1 MVCGAVEDMRILRPA
16 FLCLVLLFVETAGMA
31 ATGLNRGD
39 IAIVGLNT
47 HAEDFAFVVLR
58 DVEAGTSIHF
68 SDNDVTADGSD
79 ELKSTE
85 GVVKYTAPNAIV
97 KGTAIRFS
105 DTQANFA
112 PVKGTFSLANT
123 GDNVAAFVG
132 FDPATN
138 RATSFLHAVGK
149 RGKQTRPAGLTSCEV
164 VLLDAPD
171 GEYAMDKTGS
181 AGVLWAMVNT
191 ASYWTTYENFN
202 GTLSA
207 TPFAVTATSES
218 SPNVFVCP
226 HLDFAP
232 ILPTSHTVQSLAVF
246 NTASSQTLTVL
257 NTTTIAGADA
267 AFFHLDTPVP
277 IQIPPGASASLAIT
291 FDPAGNMR
299 TFRAQLDVRSTD
311 PDDPLTTVS
320 LWASAAPPPDY
331 SGLIVTEVV
340 TRPTEDEYVE
350 ILYSPQPGSPSLDIS
365 GVALSDEDIS
375 NTEGALRFPDGTMIA
390 PGEVIVAAVGGSDTK
405 PSWLDGLPPAV
416 RVFHE
421 TSRDTTSWAPKHG
434 NPLISMRNFPTSEGG
449 TSGRISLSEADGV
462 ALYQPSVRFAA
473 SGGPTPPTA
482 CLDGM
487 NYNSSDSGP
496 VCPIN
501 PLGQLDS
508 RATRA
513 GTGETALG
521 NGFTRFR
528 RGRNAASNLIFREQ
542 KTSPGVFVIL
552 ARAGTSWERYR

>member
-1 MVCGAVEDMRILRPA
+1 MVYGAVDDMRILRPA
-16 FLCLVLLFVETAGMA
+16 FLCLVLLFVETAGMG
-31 ATGLNRGD
+31 ATGLKRGD

-68 SDNDVTADGSD
+68 SDSDVTADGSD
-79 ELKSTE
+79 TLTGTE
-85 GVVKYTAPNAIV
+85 GVLKYTAPGAV
-97 KGTAIRFS
+97 AKGTVIRFS
-105 DTQANFA
+105 DAKADFTT
-112 PVKGTFSLANT
+112 VKGVFSLANT

-138 RATSFLHAVGK
+138 RVTTFLHAVG
-149 RGKQTRPAGLTSCEV
+149 REGKQSCPAGLTSREV
-164 VLLDAPD
+164 VLLGAPD
-171 GEYAMDKTGS
+171 GEYAMDRTGS
-181 AGVLWAMVNT
+181 AGMLWAKINT

-202 GTLSA
+202 GSLNAAAFTITSG
-207 TPFAVTATSES
+207 SES
-218 SPNVFVCP
+218 SPNVFACP
-226 HLDFAP
+226 YLDFAP
-232 ILPTSHTVQSLAVF
+232 ILPTSHTIRSVGVF
-246 NTASSQTLTVL
+246 NTASSGTLSVL
-257 NTTTIAGADA
+257 SSTGISGPDAG
-267 AFFHLDTPVP
+267 FFHLDTPVP
-277 IQIPPGASASLAIT
+277 IQISPGASAGIAIR
-291 FDPAGNMR
+291 FDPAGNER
-299 TFRAQLDVRSTD
+299 AFRAQLDIHSSD

-320 LWASAAPPPDY
+320 LRASAAPPPDY

-350 ILYSPQPGSPSLDIS
+350 ILYSRQPGSPSLDIS
-365 GVALSDEDIS
+365 GVALSDEDVS
-375 NTEGALRFPDGTMIA
+375 NTEGALRFPEGTMIA
-390 PGEVIVAAVGGSDTK
+390 PGEVIVAAMGGSDTK
-405 PSWLDGLPPAV
+405 PSWLDGLPPGV

-421 TSRDTTSWAPKHG
+421 TGRDTTLWSPAHG

-449 TSGRISLSEADGV
+449 TSGRVSLSEADGV
-462 ALYQPSVRFAA
+462 ALYLPSVRFAA

-501 PLGQLDS
+501 PSGQLDS
-508 RATRA
+508 QATRA

-528 RGRNAASNLIFREQ
+528 RGRNAASNLTFCEQ
-542 KTSPGVFVIL
+542 KISPGVFVIL
-552 ARAGTSWERYR
+552 ARVGTSWERYR